1 MQFPAWLSRLFT
13 PTADMAGARALVVRR
28 RQDLDDE
35 PAPSLRRLVLA
46 GFLTIGVAF
55 GGFFGWAFA
64 ASLDSASLAPGT
76 IIVDSR
82 RKTITHLEGGIL
94 KEILVSEG
102 DRVKAGD
109 VLFRLDDSF
118 ARSTLEQLQSQ
129 RVGALA
135 KLTRLRAEIDESEFI
150 SWPQEI
156 DLSQPWIV
164 NVVAAEEQL
173 FESRRREHAAKLEIL
188 ESRITQYQQMAHSLK
203 QQQRSNAHQ
212 LAIVREQLDAVR
224 SLYEKGY
231 ERKTRVVELEVQV
244 ADLDGRS
251 SEIDA
256 KRSEA
261 AQQAAAAKLEMATTD
276 TERQSEIAAQ
286 MQEAQLALANVAD
299 RLISAENVLDRVE
312 ILAPEDGLVTD
323 LRFHTIGSTIGAGE
337 PIIDLVPSSDQMIV
351 EARVAP
357 RNIDSVY
364 VGLPVRVRLTAYNQR
379 MLPPLDGVLRY
390 VSADQQVDERTG
402 DPYFVARVS
411 IDPNAIA
418 DSPEVQL
425 HPGMPAEVVIVTGER
440 RVIDYLAAPL
450 VESMQRAFKEE

>member
-1 MQFPAWLSRLFT
+1 M
-13 PTADMAGARALVVRR
+13 
-28 RQDLDDE
+28 
-35 PAPSLRRLVLA
+35 
-46 GFLTIGVAF
+46 
-55 GGFFGWAFA
+55 
-64 ASLDSASLAPGT
+64 
-76 IIVDSR
+76 
-82 RKTITHLEGGIL
+82 
-94 KEILVSEG
+94 
-102 DRVKAGD
+102 
-109 VLFRLDDSF
+109 
-118 ARSTLEQLQSQ
+118 
-129 RVGALA
+129 
-135 KLTRLRAEIDESEFI
+135 
-150 SWPQEI
+150 
-156 DLSQPWIV
+156 
-164 NVVAAEEQL
+164 
-173 FESRRREHAAKLEIL
+173 
-188 ESRITQYQQMAHSLK
+188 
-203 QQQRSNAHQ
+203 
-212 LAIVREQLDAVR
+212 REQLDAVR